1 MGLFGKKKTTTVVKV
16 EKLTATKIVK
26 LSYTQSVLINGGTAK
41 VDEFAGITGPLES
54 ELSSSSN
61 TRRND
66 ASKTPGFV
74 GRGLQNSLGSFT
86 ASAANLAYNT
96 VLFGVPSIVSSLFGR
111 KETRTVKVV
120 AKENGWSIVK
130 TWAQP
135 EFDIIRYAIGIK
147 DIGVSQFQYANVSEM
162 ISKPW
167 YSPKEIIKIRLLAD
181 QFIPAE
187 YPTGTYVEYYIKT
200 GDEGDRWIRINPI
213 ELPTVFSESDSTKPI
228 PRIVSFNSER
238 PINAREEE
246 SYIVTSKPVKSV
258 RVKIIIKRPDSS
270 LPTSTPIVRS
280 YRLLMTPKGGL

>member
-1 MGLFGKKKTTTVVKV
+1 MGLFRKKKTTTVVKV

-41 VDEFAGITGPLES
+41 VDEFAGITGPTETVTRA
-54 ELSSSSN
+54 SSN
-61 TRRND
+61 SRRND
-66 ASKTPGFV
+66 AANAPNLV
-74 GRGLQNSLGSFT
+74 LDSLGGRVDSFT
-86 ASAANLAYNT
+86 ANAANFAYNT
-96 VLFGVPSIVSSLFGR
+96 ALFGLPSIISGLFGR

-120 AKENGWSIVK
+120 AKESGWSIVK

-187 YPTGTYVEYYIKT
+187 YPIGTYVEYYIKT
-200 GDEGDRWIRINPI
+200 GDEGDRWIRINPV
-213 ELPTVFSESDSTKPI
+213 ELPTVFSESNVTKPI
-228 PRIVSFNSER
+228 PRIISFNSER

>member
-54 ELSSSSN
+54 ELSSSGSV
-61 TRRND
+61 RQND
-66 ASKTPGFV
+66 ASRTPGFV

-111 KETRTVKVV
+111 KVTRSVNAV
-120 AKENGWSIVK
+120 ARESGWSIVK

-213 ELPTVFSESDSTKPI
+213 ELPTVFSESDPTKPI